1 MGTSLG
7 TLNMKNTGS
16 TFTPGGTRSRQSHQR
31 VAGGNSPTRPAVG
44 QRPATSEVPIEQ
56 PLIWTTSLP
65 RSAYRSTRAR
75 RSPVV
80 FVSATGRLFV
90 ADRCSTVKALI
101 AESPAC
107 PIGPTPLPLGGQPRS
122 SDYACASARTVEARV
137 WRPEHRAG
145 MVSQ

>member
-16 TFTPGGTRSRQSHQR
+16 TLTPGGTRSRQPHRR
-31 VAGGNSPTRPAVG
+31 VAGRDSPTRPAVG

-65 RSAYRSTRAR
+65 RSTYRSTRAR

-80 FVSATGRLFV
+80 FVSAMTGPLLRNELV
-90 ADRCSTVKALI
+90 MEGDEAI
-101 AESPAC
+101 AWAQYGTGWPVM
-107 PIGPTPLPLGGQPRS
+107 IH
-122 SDYACASARTVEARV
+122 
-137 WRPEHRAG
+137 PE
-145 MVSQ
+145 

>member
-31 VAGGNSPTRPAVG
+31 VAGGDSPTRPAVG
-44 QRPATSEVPIEQ
+44 QRPATSEVPIKQ

-80 FVSATGRLFV
+80 FVSAM
-90 ADRCSTVKALI
+90 A
-101 AESPAC
+101 
-107 PIGPTPLPLGGQPRS
+107 GPLLRNELVMDGDEGH
-122 SDYACASARTVEARV
+122 RV
-137 WRPEHRAG
+137 G
-145 MVSQ
+145 